1 MDEWRK
7 TAAIQASKDRRIT
20 LHAAVC
26 MPDYFHGVIEVGE
39 RMDVSIG
46 NIILFKGTLL
56 ESGYPLIHI
65 QKEPIF
71 RYWKPEASRFH
82 ACENGSLLIL
92 APWSPEK
99 IGDVNGIPQR
109 KPTTASSITSTR

>member
-26 MPDYFHGVIEVGE
+26 MPDHFHGVIEVGE

-46 NIILFKGTLL
+46 NIILFKGTLFRERLSPHPYPERTHLPLL
-56 ESGYPLIHI
+56 ET
-65 QKEPIF
+65 
-71 RYWKPEASRFH
+71 RASRFH
-82 ACENGSLLIL
+82 ACENGSLIIL
-92 APWSPEK
+92 APWSPEN